1 MTRQKRGSESG
12 EDRLIARY
20 FKPLASHP
28 GALALTDD
36 AAFFAPREGHELVV
50 TTDAI
55 VAGIHFFPA
64 DPAAAVA
71 SKALRVNLSDL
82 AAKGAE
88 PAGFVMA
95 LGLPEIKPKWL
106 EAFARQLAADARTY
120 GCPLLG
126 GDTVRTKGPLFVS
139 ITAIG
144 TLPRGTMVKRSGA
157 KAGDVVMVTGTLGDA
172 SLELHRRR
180 KASPKWKLSGPAAKH
195 LARRYLYPQPRSG
208 LALAVRRCASA
219 AIDISDGLAGD
230 LAKLCRV
237 SGVSAEIEIGK
248 VPLSSAARAALAAA
262 PKLIGTILT
271 GGDDYEIVC
280 TIARTKCRSVPRA
293 GERCQGS
300 GHRDRPD
307 RRGKI
312 AAAFRRCQGH
322 PADVSRAAHSAIS
335 ERRLRAIV
343 RRVR

>member
-1 MTRQKRGSESG
+1 MIRKKSDNESG

-20 FKPLASHP
+20 FKPFATHP

-36 AAFFAPREGHELVV
+36 AAFLTPPDGRDLVV
-50 TTDAI
+50 TTDAV

-95 LGLPEIKPKWL
+95 LGMPAIKPRWL

-126 GDTVRTKGPLFVS
+126 GDTVKTKGSLFVS

-144 TLPRGTMVKRSGA
+144 TLPRRTMVKRSGA

-180 KASPKWKLSGPAAKH
+180 KGSPKWKLSRAAARH
-195 LARRYLYPQPRSG
+195 LAQRYLYPEPRCG

-230 LAKLCRV
+230 LTKLCKV
-237 SGVSAEIEIGK
+237 SGVSADIDIGK
-248 VPLSSAARAALAAA
+248 VPLSPAAQAALAAA
-262 PKLIGTILT
+262 PKLIETVLT

-280 TIARTKCRSVPRA
+280 TVPPQQLEQFRELARDAEVPVTA
-293 GERCQGS
+293 IGC
-300 GHRDRPD
+300 
-307 RRGKI
+307 I
-312 AAAFRRCQGH
+312 AAGKAPPRFRDARGN
-322 PADVSRAAHSAIS
+322 PFSF
-335 ERRLRAIV
+335 V
-343 RRVR
+343 RGSFSHF

>member
-1 MTRQKRGSESG
+1 MTRRKRDDESG

-20 FKPLASHP
+20 FKPLAIHP

-36 AAFFAPREGHELVV
+36 VAFLTPPDGRDLVV

-106 EAFARQLAADARTY
+106 DAFARQLATDARTY

-126 GDTVRTKGPLFVS
+126 GDTVKTKGPLFVS

-157 KAGDVVMVTGTLGDA
+157 KVGDVVMLTGTLGDA
-172 SLELHRRR
+172 SLELLRR
-180 KASPKWKLSGPAAKH
+180 KASPQWKLSRAAAKH
-195 LARRYLYPQPRSG
+195 LAQRYLYPEPRSR
-208 LALAVRRCASA
+208 LAVAVRRCASA
-219 AIDISDGLAGD
+219 AMDISDGLAGD
-230 LAKLCRV
+230 LAKLCSV

-248 VPLSSAARAALAAA
+248 VPLSFAAQAALATA
-262 PKLIGTILT
+262 PKLIETILT
-271 GGDDYEIVC
+271 GGDDYEIIC
-280 TIARTKCRSVPRA
+280 TIPP
-293 GERCQGS
+293 QQL
-300 GHRDRPD
+300 DQ
-307 RRGKI
+307 
-312 AAAFRRCQGH
+312 FRRLARDAKVAVTATGRIVAGKAPPCFLN
-322 PADVSRAAHSAIS
+322 ADGT
-335 ERRLRAIV
+335 RRNFA
-343 RRVR
+343 RRSFSHF

>member
-1 MTRQKRGSESG
+1 MARKTTNDDSG

-20 FKPLASHP
+20 FKPFAIHP
-28 GALALTDD
+28 GGLALTDD
-36 AAFFAPREGHELVV
+36 AAFLTPPDGRDLVV

-95 LGLPEIKPKWL
+95 LGLPEIKPRWL

-126 GDTVRTKGPLFVS
+126 GDTVKTKGPLFVS

-144 TLPRGTMVKRSGA
+144 TLPRGAMVKRSGA

-172 SLELHRRR
+172 SLELLRR
-180 KASPKWKLSGPAAKH
+180 KASPKWKLSRAAAEH
-195 LARRYLYPQPRSG
+195 LAQRYLYPEPRC
-208 LALAVRRCASA
+208 ALAPAVRDCASA
-219 AIDISDGLAGD
+219 AMDISDGLAGD
-230 LAKLCRV
+230 LTKLCRV

-248 VPLSSAARAALAAA
+248 VPLSFAAQSALAAA

-280 TIARTKCRSVPRA
+280 TIPPQRLDQFRELAKNAKVAVTAIGRIVAGKAPPRFLDAKGTPRS
-293 GERCQGS
+293 
-300 GHRDRPD
+300 
-307 RRGKI
+307 
-312 AAAFRRCQGH
+312 F
-322 PADVSRAAHSAIS
+322 
-335 ERRLRAIV
+335 V
-343 RRVR
+343 RRAFSHF

>member
-1 MTRQKRGSESG
+1 VITHKKLEAESG

-20 FKPLASHP
+20 FKPLATHP
-28 GALALTDD
+28 GGLALTDD
-36 AAFFAPREGHELVV
+36 AAFLAPPDGHELVV

-71 SKALRVNLSDL
+71 ARALRVNLSDI

-88 PAGFVMA
+88 PAGFVIA
-95 LGLPEIKPKWL
+95 LGLPAIKPKWL
-106 EAFARQLAADARTY
+106 EAFAHQLAADARTY

-157 KAGDVVMVTGTLGDA
+157 KAGDVVVVTGTLGDA

-180 KASPKWKLSGPAAKH
+180 KALPKWKLSRAAAAH
-195 LARRYLYPQPRSG
+195 LTRRYLYPEPRSG
-208 LALAVRRCASA
+208 LAAAVRRCASA

-248 VPLSSAARAALAAA
+248 VPLSSAAQSALAAA
-262 PKLIGTILT
+262 PKLMETILT

-280 TIARTKCRSVPRA
+280 TVSPQQLDQFRALARDAKVAVTSIGRIVAGNTPPRFLDAKGIPRSFARRA
-293 GERCQGS
+293 FS
-300 GHRDRPD
+300 H
-307 RRGKI
+307 
-312 AAAFRRCQGH
+312 F
-322 PADVSRAAHSAIS
+322 
-335 ERRLRAIV
+335 
-343 RRVR
+343 